1 MGSHSVLLMCQFHDF
16 ETVDLSV
23 FYGEWNFS
31 NYSRECQFAVC
42 SNDFFRGEAIKMIP
56 AESEKNFIN
65 KIRWL
70 ERFIRNP
77 RWREFSEKNF
87 SFIKF
92 CVNIFAIRQS
102 RSASVWLVLVWFSEK
117 FLKDSKNERGV
128 DVCDVNDVNC
138 KSKYL

>member
-1 MGSHSVLLMCQFHDF
+1 
-16 ETVDLSV
+16 
-23 FYGEWNFS
+23 
-31 NYSRECQFAVC
+31 
-42 SNDFFRGEAIKMIP
+42 MIP
-56 AESEKNFIN
+56 AESEENFIN
-65 KIRWL
+65 KMRWL

-138 KSKYL
+138 KSKYLQRETPTKALRECLIVRYR